1 MDEVLY
7 GQDLDGSGD
16 MAKMRADVENAP
28 QYAGAA
34 GVSSL
39 RYAHTAPEHRV
50 DTNTRIDTTYADEAG
65 VKAARPHGEDGP
77 IREPLKQ
84 ARAANKF
91 QKPELF
97 SKAGV
102 AGWVNS
108 ERAPGKAPG
117 KDEAWRPWH
126 NQGKWFYSG

>member
-1 MDEVLY
+1 
-7 GQDLDGSGD
+7 
-16 MAKMRADVENAP
+16 MAKMRADGERAAARAP
-28 QYAGAA
+28 PASPRCAT
-34 GVSSL
+34 
-39 RYAHTAPEHRV
+39 RTAPEHRV

-65 VKAARPHGEDGP
+65 IKAARPHGPDGP

-84 ARAANKF
+84 ARAASKF

>member
-1 MDEVLY
+1 MFKKILVAV
-7 GQDLDGSGD
+7 DGSKSSFKAMD
-16 MAKMRADVENAP
+16 KAITTAP

-39 RYAHTAPEHRV
+39 AHAYDEAEHSIDV
-50 DTNTRIDTTYADEAG
+50 NTRIDTTYAEQAG
-65 VKAARPHGEDGP
+65 VPVAGRKPGSP
-77 IREPLKQ
+77 IREPIKQ
-84 ARAANKF
+84 KRQPNVN

-102 AGWVNS
+102 SGWVNR
-108 ERAPGKAPG
+108 ERGPGQAPG

-126 NQGKWFYSG
+126 KQGAFFYSG